1 MEELSIQKTFN
12 NQPIEWNYE
21 KYRAWLLEETEK
33 YKHIVYTE
41 DNIAEAK
48 ADQVVLNKLYD
59 QIEAAKRD
67 VKKAYS
73 VEVVKFESQVKDL
86 LKIITDAKTNCHNAL
101 EDHDKKL
108 KDEKMQFIRD
118 KYAEIF
124 SDMVNVV
131 PLTTIFNEKWLNAS
145 YKEKEVENDLKSNL
159 INIKEGLA
167 VLDRLNTPYR
177 TEVKRVFFDTLSLQE
192 AMKVN
197 ERLLYLEELERAS
210 AEEKDDLP
218 FTVTA
223 DITTTEWQLNLLK
236 EFCFCH
242 HIQLGL

>member
-12 NQPIEWNYE
+12 NPPIEWNYE

-86 LKIITDAKTNCHNAL
+86 LAIITDAKTNCHNAL

-124 SDMVNVV
+124 GDMVNVV

-167 VLDRLNTPYR
+167 VLDRMTTPFK
-177 TEVKRVFFDTLSLQE
+177 TEVKRVFFETLNLQE

-197 ERLLYLEELERAS
+197 DRLLYLEDLERQT
-210 AEEKDDLP
+210 AENKDDLP

-223 DITTTEWQLNLLK
+223 EITATEGQLELLK
-236 EFCFCH
+236 EFCCRH
-242 HIQLGL
+242 RIDLNL

>member
-12 NQPIEWNYE
+12 NQPIVWNYE
-21 KYRAWLLEETEK
+21 KYRAWLLQETEK

-48 ADQVVLNKLYD
+48 ADQVTLNKLYD

-67 VKKAYS
+67 VKKAYT

-101 EDHDKKL
+101 EDHDNKVKN
-108 KDEKMQFIRD
+108 EKMKFVRD
-118 KYAEIF
+118 KYEEVF
-124 SDMVNVV
+124 GEYMSVV

-167 VLDRLNTPYR
+167 VLDRLTTPFK
-177 TEVKRVFFDTLSLQE
+177 TEVKRVFFDTLNLQE
-192 AMKVN
+192 AMKAN
-197 ERLLYLEELERAS
+197 DRLLYLEDLELKT

-218 FTVTA
+218 FTITA
-223 DITTTEWQLNLLK
+223 EITATESQLELLK
-236 EFCFCH
+236 EFCVRH
-242 HIQLGL
+242 RIELDL